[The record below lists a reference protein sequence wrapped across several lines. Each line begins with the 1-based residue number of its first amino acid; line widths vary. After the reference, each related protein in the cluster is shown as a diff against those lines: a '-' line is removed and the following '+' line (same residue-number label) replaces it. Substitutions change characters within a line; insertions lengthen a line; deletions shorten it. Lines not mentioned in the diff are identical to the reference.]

1 MATQRLAFLSA
12 GANRRI
18 YDWARVDF
26 PGLATTDYSD
36 ARGDHAAADPAASGW
51 YEDGRDIPWL
61 GRPLHDTGVIATEE
75 ANRDNIVEA
84 GQ

>member
-1 MATQRLAFLSA
+1 MSS

-26 PGLATTDYSD
+26 PGAALANLSD
-36 ARGDHAAADPAASGW
+36 ARGDHAAADAAASGW
-51 YEDGRDIPWL
+51 YEDGQDLPWL
-61 GRPLHDTGVIATEE
+61 GAPAFDAGVAPTEE
-75 ANRDNIVEA
+75 ANRDNIVEV